1 MRVNLPVEVAM
12 ADEYRIRLVGSQFE
26 IIDDAGDRV
35 GAFRTER
42 EAKHEIDVLVSDD
55 AMWKSARLL
64 VQAAVSAFMNM
75 RHVDSRTAQHWI
87 REAAD

>member
-1 MRVNLPVEVAM
+1 M
-12 ADEYRIRLVGSQFE
+12 ADEYRIRLLGSQFE

-35 GAFRTER
+35 GASQTER

-55 AMWKSARLL
+55 SMWKSARML
-64 VQAAVSAFMNM
+64 VQAAVSALMNM